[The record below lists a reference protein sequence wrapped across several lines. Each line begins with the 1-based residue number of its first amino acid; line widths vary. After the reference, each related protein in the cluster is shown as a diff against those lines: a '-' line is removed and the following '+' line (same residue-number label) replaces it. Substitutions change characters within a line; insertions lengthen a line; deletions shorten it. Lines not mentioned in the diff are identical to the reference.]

1 MLFIYLLMLWKFLNN
16 SFATLIWEINLM
28 EFEFSKGGFLN
39 YRHGFRE
46 LQRRRISTKLK
57 AIYQKL
63 RTLHSYYRRN
73 YFFLLVTRVRRNGR
87 SIFIFRCYLNPIPLL
102 SCCLIFIFHLAFI
115 CHFRFCGHTKNNN
128 NNPFLLISS
137 VYIYIYIQIMHL
149 ESKLC

>member
-1 MLFIYLLMLWKFLNN
+1 MLFIYFLMLWKFLTN

-39 YRHGFRE
+39 FRHGFRE

-63 RTLHSYYRRN
+63 HTLHSYYRRN
-73 YFFLLVTRVRRNGR
+73 YFSFSHQGRGNGR
-87 SIFIFRCYLNPIPLL
+87 PIFIFRCYLNPIPLL

-115 CHFRFCGHTKNNN
+115 CHFRFCGHK
-128 NNPFLLISS
+128 
-137 VYIYIYIQIMHL
+137 
-149 ESKLC
+149 K